1 MYGVASEISARAAF
15 SVPAFLFPLKPT
27 YTQKK
32 KHTHFNTAQVS

>member
-32 KHTHFNTAQVS
+32 NTHFNTAQVS